1 MGMLVILLVSRAGFA
16 PGMRR
21 LFAAALFCA
30 LVVSALLAPAAMA
43 GTTIS
48 ARGSQFGTMLWGPKR
63 QAVYVFERDGRGPS
77 RCYGSCA
84 RAWPPVYANGTPVA
98 GRGVRSALLGTTRRR
113 GGRRQVTYAGRPLY
127 YYVNEGPG
135 RGALPQRRSQR
146 RPVVGRGAER
156 QAPALTPARRP
167 RRLSRRRA
175 PGLSTTCASP
185 GMGPS
190 RA

>member
-1 MGMLVILLVSRAGFA
+1 
-16 PGMRR
+16 MRR

-30 LVVSALLAPAAMA
+30 LFVSALLAPAAMA

-48 ARGSQFGTMLWGPKR
+48 ARGSQFGTMLWGPNR

-135 RGALPQRRSQR
+135 EVLCHNVNLNGGLWWVVGPNGKR
-146 RPVVGRGAER
+146 RP
-156 QAPALTPARRP
+156 
-167 RRLSRRRA
+167 
-175 PGLSTTCASP
+175 
-185 GMGPS
+185 
-190 RA
+190 